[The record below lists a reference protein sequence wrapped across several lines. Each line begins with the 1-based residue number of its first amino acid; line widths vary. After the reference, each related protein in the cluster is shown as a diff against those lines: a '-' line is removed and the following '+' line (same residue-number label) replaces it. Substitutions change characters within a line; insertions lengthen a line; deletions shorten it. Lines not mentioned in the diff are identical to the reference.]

1 MNNRIEL
8 VGRDEIIKRI
18 YDRVNGHDSVS
29 IVGYDG
35 MGKSSL
41 LNHIISDFHKPNTLM
56 VEIFDSE
63 PVDTLDFYQTLFES
77 LGREVE
83 ESSVIDINLKYELKE
98 RFFKYENFQETSV
111 LRKTLNDVFYKL
123 RRSGINTVLVI
134 DDFDRMTKCI
144 NEGNKEDALE
154 NFKYLRNLS
163 NNNRIKVRYVITS
176 KKSIEAISEEC
187 MVSGLPGIF
196 NNPIKLELLEDK
208 DIKKYVF
215 KHLSKYQYRIS
226 TYEDELIRRIGGRVP
241 GILKTAV
248 EVLLDYKKSIN
259 ELDSSYEAEF
269 FQKVEERCDYIFKSY
284 WKCITYEEQRLLK
297 HLCCGEDISDIKE
310 SILEVA
316 KLSCQDMK
324 LLNEDDTFVSEAF
337 MNYVK
342 KAEVNKDTE
351 EDIQGAIDI
360 LKKSNEIIKVSLEEL
375 WGAYDIAKKVMI
387 EKLTTDSKIGA
398 MDFEKREEYNQYI
411 STYFK
416 DQFEK
421 YDMDIDRCEL
431 LDGMSIQ
438 NVWDRLDSDIKKQ
451 IIQAELL
458 SHVYRDTGFDQSPSC
473 NPYCTAF
480 EAIINRKALKPVIQ
494 AMQKLHPEFEIKKPS
509 KFDNSDDGLP
519 NTMMIG
525 EFRTLLNDY
534 FFYIKYNYR
543 DELKTDPILKVY
555 ELKFKGKLTD
565 INEIRNACMHW
576 EDINKGEKTGERK
589 SMDVSHLDL
598 LRKQMLGKDDISC
611 VEYLLKLAD
620 VCEAVN

>member
-226 TYEDELIRRIGGRVP
+226 TYEDELIRRVGGRVP

-248 EVLLDYKKSIN
+248 EVLLDYKKSMN

-269 FQKVEERCDYIFKSY
+269 FHRVEERCDYIFKSY

-576 EDINKGEKTGERK
+576 EDINKGEKTSGRK
-589 SMDVSHLDL
+589 ILDVSHLDL

-620 VCEAVN
+620 ACEAVN